1 MYKVL
6 DMESIDRTIPL
17 QRKWLTNVSN
27 SGEPHQESF
36 TVVNYNILAD
46 GYTPEQCFPYCPRE
60 YFKEFQRFPQIMREL
75 DYHDADIV
83 CLQEVGEEFHRT
95 HLEPMLRNRGYQGLY
110 SISPSRAIGVAIFV
124 KTSRFELE
132 KEELTDAF
140 KVVEKELAC
149 YADFD
154 ADASLPAAHKEFI
167 KPMLF
172 CRLRCRKTGKFLN
185 IGTFHLIYDR
195 YKSIDLSTLQL
206 SSAMR
211 YIVEFAGGEDQPHIM
226 CGDMNQEPHFPGYQF
241 MQNGCLTDE
250 DKDFFRRRVDQNRDK
265 KKPCLVDQVPDLF
278 SHESKHLKSSYKEI
292 AGFEAPFTCH
302 QDPSSQDAEEC
313 PIPPTKQA
321 KMDDSA
327 TTEKLRPKSYRTEP
341 ENCGKEV
348 FIAALDYIWYGSDR
362 IQCDGVLEMID
373 ESKIEQFHSNPN
385 IVFPSDHLL
394 MKAEFHF
401 L

>member
-140 KVVEKELAC
+140 KVVEK
-149 YADFD
+149 
-154 ADASLPAAHKEFI
+154 
-167 KPMLF
+167 
-172 CRLRCRKTGKFLN
+172 
-185 IGTFHLIYDR
+185 
-195 YKSIDLSTLQL
+195 L